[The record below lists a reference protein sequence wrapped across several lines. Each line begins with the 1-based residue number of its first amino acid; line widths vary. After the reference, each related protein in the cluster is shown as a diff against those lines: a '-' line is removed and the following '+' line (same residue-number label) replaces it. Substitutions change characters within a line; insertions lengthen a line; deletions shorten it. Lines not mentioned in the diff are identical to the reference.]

1 MYFYCDRK
9 DNHVVSQY
17 RVVYLILRLLL
28 VVVCNSLYPHCS
40 AIALAIPLKVIA
52 YSSSPQFERA
62 VGKSLSSL
70 SEFRIEGVDT
80 NIGFLKNVL
89 SHPDFMD
96 GSVHTRWV
104 DENLKTLAVVDELD
118 GDRR

>member
-1 MYFYCDRK
+1 M
-9 DNHVVSQY
+9 
-17 RVVYLILRLLL
+17 LISYDPPAGPGGRTDGFGYSGYTTNALFDSLL
-28 VVVCNSLYPHCS
+28 
-40 AIALAIPLKVIA
+40 AKVIA
-52 YSSSPQFERA
+52 YSSSPQFECA

-89 SHPDFMD
+89 NHPDFMD

-104 DENLKTLAVVDELD
+104 DENLKTLAAVDELD

>member
-1 MYFYCDRK
+1 METLSPSGNLRP
-9 DNHVVSQY
+9 SSGM
-17 RVVYLILRLLL
+17 LISYDPPTGPGVRTDGFGYSGYTT
-28 VVVCNSLYPHCS
+28 NSLFDS
-40 AIALAIPLKVIA
+40 LLAKVIS

-89 SHPDFMD
+89 NHPDFMD
-96 GSVHTRWV
+96 GAVHTRWV

-118 GDRR
+118 